1 MTEALVISAPA
12 ARGRVLWPLL
22 FLAALALLP
31 LALPGRFWLHILS
44 LTMIYAIFTLGQ
56 NVVTGWA
63 GMLTLGQAAF
73 VGMGAYASVLLTMR
87 LGVPWP
93 VACLAAGVVAG
104 VTGALLSIPC
114 LRVKAD
120 FLSLV
125 TIAFNQIFF
134 VVANNW
140 MDLTRGPMGIPAVP
154 AMNVFGWVAK
164 TPAQQFWLILGIT
177 AVLFVLVGRLTRGPI
192 GRAWKMIRDD
202 EIAAGALGVN
212 VTGYK
217 VLAFGVGCFLC
228 GLGGG
233 IYAHYMRFVSPD
245 MFKLEESL
253 LLMQMAILG
262 GLASMPGTALGAFLM
277 IALPEALRSS
287 EPWLIT
293 ARPGIAGAMLVL
305 MMIFRPNGI
314 LGMGETHPLFPKIRA
329 AVLGPRGGGAGR

>member
-1 MTEALVISAPA
+1 MMQGTMVSPARSMWRLAWPVLLV
-12 ARGRVLWPLL
+12 
-22 FLAALALLP
+22 AALAVLP
-31 LALPGRFWLHILS
+31 LMLPGRFWLHIVS
-44 LTMIYAIFTLGQ
+44 LTMIYTIFVLGQ

-73 VGMGAYASVLLTMR
+73 VGMGAYTSVILTMDH
-87 LGVPWP
+87 GWPWP
-93 VACLAAGVVAG
+93 AAFLAAGVVSG

-140 MDLTRGPMGIPAVP
+140 MDLTRGPMGIPGVSS
-154 AMNVFGWVAK
+154 MGGFGWVAR
-164 TPAQQFWLILGIT
+164 TAAQQFWLILGILV
-177 AVLFVLVGRLTRGPI
+177 VLFVLVGRLTRGPV

-202 EIAAGALGVN
+202 EIAAGAVGVN

-217 VLAFGVGCFLC
+217 VLAFGIGCFLC
-228 GLGGG
+228 GLGGSIFG
-233 IYAHYMRFVSPD
+233 HYMRFVSPD

-262 GLASMPGTALGAFLM
+262 GLASMPGAALGAFLM
-277 IALPEALRSS
+277 IAIPEALRSQ

-293 ARPGIAGAMLVL
+293 ARPGISGALLVL
-305 MMIFRPNGI
+305 LMIFRPNGI
-314 LGMGETHPLFPKIRA
+314 LGMGEAHPIFAKVRK
-329 AVLGPRGGGAGR
+329 AVLGPKDGGAR

>member
-1 MTEALVISAPA
+1 MIPA
-12 ARGRVLWPLL
+12 AAARARALWPALWPVL
-22 FLAALALLP
+22 CVVALALLP
-31 LALPGRFWLHILS
+31 LVLPGRFWLHILS

-73 VGMGAYASVLLTMR
+73 VGMGAYTSVLLTME
-87 LGVPWP
+87 LGLPWP
-93 VACLAAGVVAG
+93 VACLAAGLVAG
-104 VTGALLSIPC
+104 LCGALLSIPC

-154 AMNVFGWVAK
+154 AMGAFGWIAR
-164 TPAQQFWLILGIT
+164 TPAQQFWLILGV
-177 AVLFVLVGRLTRGPI
+177 AALLFLLIGRLTRGPI

-212 VTGYK
+212 VTAYK

-233 IYAHYMRFVSPD
+233 VYAHYMRFVSPD

-253 LLMQMAILG
+253 LMMQMAILG

-277 IALPEALRSS
+277 IAIPEALRSS

-293 ARPGIAGAMLVL
+293 ARPGIAGAMLVV
-305 MMIFRPNGI
+305 MMIFRPNGL
-314 LGMGETHPLFPKIRA
+314 LGMGETHPLFLKLRA
-329 AVLGPRGGGAGR
+329 AVLGARDGRAGR

>member
-1 MTEALVISAPA
+1 MTQTLASLAPA
-12 ARGRVLWPLL
+12 PRLRGLAVLL
-22 FLAALALLP
+22 FVLALAVLP
-31 LALPGRFWLHILS
+31 LVLPGRFWLHIVS
-44 LTMIYAIFTLGQ
+44 LTMIYTIFVLGQ
-56 NVVTGWA
+56 NIVTGWA

-73 VGMGAYASVLLTMR
+73 VGMGAYTSVILTMQY
-87 LGVPWP
+87 GVPWP
-93 VACLAAGVVAG
+93 LATLAAGAVAG
-104 VTGALLSIPC
+104 ITGALLSIPC

-140 MDLTRGPMGIPAVP
+140 MDLTRGPMGIPGVP
-154 AMNVFGWVAK
+154 AMGAFGWQA
-164 TPAQQFWLILGIT
+164 TTAAQQFWLIL
-177 AVLFVLVGRLTRGPI
+177 AVVILLFVIVGRLTRGPI

-202 EIAAGALGVN
+202 EIAAGTIGVN

-228 GLGGG
+228 GLGGS
-233 IYAHYMRFVSPD
+233 IYGHYMRFISPD

-262 GLASMPGTALGAFLM
+262 GLASMPGTALGVFLM
-277 IALPEALRSS
+277 IAIPEALRSQ

-305 MMIFRPNGI
+305 LMIFRPNGL
-314 LGMGETHPLFPKIRA
+314 LGLGETPPVLRKLRA
-329 AVLGPRGGGAGR
+329 ALPWGGAK